1 MAYLNIPELTSTQKQ
16 QMKNLMDGYFDA
28 AADQVFAYRSD
39 TRRESYASTKKIAST
54 ADAMGGCMNTAG
66 KYLMNYGVFAQMIWM
81 GRKIEDFTSHL
92 STPTTSISK
101 AFDWGYYFDFVGAKN
116 AYGVKKADGT
126 YYTSNTYKEGTATKF
141 ITFDGSSALAD
152 ELHRKGYEIPY
163 GQADI
168 GDMVFY
174 RTESINDGDS
184 DEEEATN
191 FRNITLAGI
200 VYDVN
205 SDGTLTV
212 MECSTVYSNKIGKC
226 GLSPASGLS
235 TFSILRGSNLN
246 FRVAMCAR
254 HPAAYGDGGNVPVK
268 FETYRHK

>member
-1 MAYLNIPELTSTQKQ
+1 MAYLTIPELTSVQKQ
-16 QMKNLMDGYFDA
+16 QIKGLMDDYFNA
-28 AADQVFAYRSD
+28 GADQIFAYRSD
-39 TRRESYASTKKIAST
+39 TRRESYASAKKISSS

-81 GRKIEDFTSHL
+81 GRKIEDFTNNL
-92 STPTTSISK
+92 STPTTSIAK
-101 AFDWGYYFDFVGAKN
+101 AFDWGYYFDFAGARN
-116 AYGVKKADGT
+116 AYGVKKTDGT
-126 YYTSNTYKEGTATKF
+126 YYSSNTYKEGSATKF

-163 GQADI
+163 GKADV
-168 GDMVFY
+168 GDLVFY
-174 RTESINDGDS
+174 RTESINDGAS

-191 FRNITLAGI
+191 FRNIVMVGI

-212 MECSTVYSNKIGKC
+212 MECSTVYTNKIGKC
-226 GLSPASGLS
+226 GLSSASGLS

-254 HPAAYGDGGNVPVK
+254 HPAAYGNGGNVPTK